1 MWARHGQPSLS
12 VLLIRFQSTHPYGCD
27 IGYKGLKGWARVSI
41 HAPIR
46 VRRPLSQSGANGDVF
61 QSTHPYGCDEH
72 ADLAIAGI
80 GVSIHAPIR
89 VRHAKPQADSLLA
102 GVSIHAPIR
111 VRHSRT
117 AAHET
122 DQRFNPRTHTGATA
136 NFWEDDCYEQF
147 QSTHPYGC
155 DVHRPMSLRA
165 LRCFNPRTHTGATLM
180 SLVVSMS
187 PLFQSTH
194 PYGCDDYG
202 LTNIMADGFQSTH
215 PYGCDHSDSSCLLWT
230 PGFNPRTHTGATG
243 VNVHCGCYAGFNPRT
258 HTGATTLEKMLPEN
272 MLFQST
278 HPYGCD
284 VIGQLLWPAKD
295 VSIHAPI
302 RVRLLLK
309 IKMV

>member
-1 MWARHGQPSLS
+1 MPHTFNSR
-12 VLLIRFQSTHPYGCD
+12 THVGATWPAKFEC
-27 IGYKGLKGWARVSI
+27 LVNSVSI

-122 DQRFNPRTHTGATA
+122 DQR
-136 NFWEDDCYEQF
+136 
-147 QSTHPYGC
+147 
-155 DVHRPMSLRA
+155 
-165 LRCFNPRTHTGATLM
+165 FNPRTHTGATLM

>member
-1 MWARHGQPSLS
+1 MCLILSIHAPMWARHGQPSLS

-155 DVHRPMSLRA
+155 D
-165 LRCFNPRTHTGATLM
+165 
-180 SLVVSMS
+180 
-187 PLFQSTH
+187 
-194 PYGCDDYG
+194 
-202 LTNIMADGFQSTH
+202 
-215 PYGCDHSDSSCLLWT
+215 HSDSSCLLWT